1 MARNRRKAFL
11 RWTFRTLVLV
21 ILLVMLWL
29 SIPAFP
35 YPFFPHKQQYNY
47 CTVYSDTPLE
57 TDFQN
62 TIQNL
67 NKRLEANPLNNPG
80 KNNRIFLS
88 HSRKLFGFYTKVCL
102 LNPSIQGFNLSIF
115 GNTFVSVPRVN
126 DMLESTGGIPR
137 YGIRDGDMSHVLA
150 HELTHQYI
158 EDEIGFIRTNRLPQ
172 WKLEGYSEYG
182 AHIGFIREDSTATL
196 ENRIDGLLENRYW
209 NDPNG
214 YARNVYKGELMVEYL
229 SEIKGYSLAD
239 IIHDSV
245 TYENTYNQMLE
256 WYENNR

>member
-1 MARNRRKAFL
+1 MTRNRHKAVL
-11 RWTFRTLVLV
+11 RWTFRTLLLA

-35 YPFFPHKQQYNY
+35 YPFFTHRYQYEY
-47 CTVYSDTPLE
+47 CTVYSDSPLDS
-57 TDFQN
+57 DFDDIISN
-62 TIQNL
+62 F
-67 NKRLEANPLNNPG
+67 NKRLEASPLYDRD

-102 LNPSIQGFNLSIF
+102 LNPSIQGFNLSIL

-126 DMLESTGGIPR
+126 DMFESTGGIPR
-137 YGIRDGDMSHVLA
+137 YGIRDGDLSHVLA

-158 EDEIGFIRTNRLPQ
+158 EDEIGFIRTNRLPL
-172 WKLEGYSEYG
+172 WKLEGYTEYG

-196 ENRIDGLLENRYW
+196 ENRIDGLLEIRYW
-209 NDPNG
+209 NDPDG

-229 SEIKGYSLAD
+229 SEIKGYSLSEIMD
-239 IIHDSV
+239 DSV
-245 TYENTYNQMLE
+245 TYEDTYDKLME
-256 WYENNR
+256 WYEDNR